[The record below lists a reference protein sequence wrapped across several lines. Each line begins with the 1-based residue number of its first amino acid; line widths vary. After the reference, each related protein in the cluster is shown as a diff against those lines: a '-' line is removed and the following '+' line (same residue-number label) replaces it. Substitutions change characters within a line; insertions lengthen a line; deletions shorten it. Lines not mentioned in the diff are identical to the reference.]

1 MDPRQKWNPGL
12 ISGSSQMPTAE
23 TSQEGTAASQPSSS
37 EQLMMGLG
45 DLSLSPGSNPA
56 VPVQEGLFQQQYR
69 EEKTLLEQHWERLG
83 FPQKKKALLGH
94 FRRRHRDHMAPYP
107 VERET
112 SISFPVQQQ
121 ESEEKRQLERQQESK
136 NMFQRLFKQ
145 WLEEN

>member
-112 SISFPVQQQ
+112 SISFP
-121 ESEEKRQLERQQESK
+121 ESCDVHSPSQGPEISSEPKTICIVSVS
-136 NMFQRLFKQ
+136 F
-145 WLEEN
+145 